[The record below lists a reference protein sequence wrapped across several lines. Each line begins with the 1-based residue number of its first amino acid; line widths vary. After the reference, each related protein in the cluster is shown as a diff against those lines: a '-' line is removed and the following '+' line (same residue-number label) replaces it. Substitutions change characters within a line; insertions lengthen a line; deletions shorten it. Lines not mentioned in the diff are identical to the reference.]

1 MKHTEPHNSCNKI
14 KEFTNK
20 GVMKR
25 PLFFQGCHDE
35 NHNTDETTEKF
46 SFIIQASETLIN

>member
-46 SFIIQASETLIN
+46 SFIIQASSNIN